1 MRKLDLSFLIALSL
15 VLVYWVI
22 ILLVPEMTSPLVSF
36 YYWMLDVATIMGYP
50 GVVIISFL
58 GNAAILFPL
67 PYMGVAFI
75 LGGVRDLG
83 GTVFVFDPWLI
94 GILGGLGATIGE
106 VTGYALGY
114 AGNRFIDEDQTNG
127 FLQIVE
133 KYPRATPLV
142 LWFLAATPIPD
153 DVVIIPLGI
162 ARYPFWKVFI
172 PQLIG
177 KIMFLTGVAWAG
189 RLSLEWIENLI
200 IGNPTSPI
208 SKSIEVFVLLL
219 VIVMIYLIVRIDWR
233 RSDT

>member
-1 MRKLDLSFLIALSL
+1 MRKLDLSLLIALSL
-15 VLVYWVI
+15 ILVYWVI

-75 LGGVRDLG
+75 LGGIRDPFFIAFL
-83 GTVFVFDPWLI
+83 FDPWII
-94 GILGGLGATIGE
+94 GVLGGLGATIGE

-127 FLQIVE
+127 FLQIIE

>member
-15 VLVYWVI
+15 ILVYWVI

-162 ARYPFWKVFI
+162 ARYPFWKMFI

-177 KIMFLTGVAWAG
+177 KIMFLSGVAWAG
-189 RLSLEWIENLI
+189 RFSLEWIENLI
-200 IGNPTSPI
+200 LGNPTSPI

>member
-1 MRKLDLSFLIALSL
+1 MRKLDLALLVTLSL
-15 VLVYWVI
+15 LLVYWSI
-22 ILLVPEMTSPLVSF
+22 ILLVPEMVSPLVSF
-36 YYWMLDVATIMGYP
+36 YYLMLDVATEMGYP

-75 LGGVRDLG
+75 LGGVRDLS
-83 GTVFVFDPWLI
+83 GTIFVFDPWLI

-114 AGNRFIDEDQTNG
+114 AGNRFIEEEQTNG
-127 FLQIVE
+127 FLQIIE

-200 IGNPTSPI
+200 IGNPTSPL
-208 SKSIEVFVLLL
+208 SKSIEVLVLLM
-219 VIVMIYLIVRIDWR
+219 VIVLIYLIVRIDWR
-233 RSDT
+233 KSNV

>member
-1 MRKLDLSFLIALSL
+1 MRKLDLSFLMALSL
-15 VLVYWVI
+15 LLVYWSI

-75 LGGVRDLG
+75 LGGVRNLG

-153 DVVIIPLGI
+153 DVLIIPLGI

-172 PQLIG
+172 PQLVG
-177 KIMFLTGVAWAG
+177 KTMFLSGVAWAG
-189 RLSLEWIENLI
+189 RLSLEWIEDLI

-208 SKSIEVFVLLL
+208 SKSIEVLVLLL
-219 VIVMIYLIVRIDWR
+219 VVVMIYLIVRINWR
-233 RSDT
+233 KSNT

>member
-1 MRKLDLSFLIALSL
+1 MRKLDLSLLIALSL
-15 VLVYWVI
+15 ILVYWVI

-177 KIMFLTGVAWAG
+177 KIMFLSGVAWAG
-189 RLSLEWIENLI
+189 RFSLEWIENLI
-200 IGNPTSPI
+200 LGNPTSPI